1 MQKCLGGMSPLRIGI
16 SMPTNGDTSRGPSTP
31 GTPVDEASRSQAAH
45 AAHAI
50 QSCHRAAAATR
61 SDRPRVMNN
70 APYRPAQDAT
80 HALPPEAA
88 GRLPCMPAAWGRDP
102 CQPSLPTIPANDP
115 DPMSQSESP
124 TDTAPTDREATRLAW
139 ARAATGDA
147 GFELHRASIDAGFR
161 SYWRGA
167 PADGG
172 PAHAGATPSSTALNS
187 AAPNSVIVMDS
198 PPAQED
204 VRPWLRIRE
213 LLDAGGVRV
222 PRVLAQDV
230 HAGFLLLEDLGA
242 DTYLHVIG
250 LHNADALLDAAVTQ
264 LLTLQAIDCPDD
276 LPAYDEALLAR
287 ELHLFD
293 EWYLGRHLGLSLDG
307 GDLETLERVYRCL
320 IDSALAQPQVL
331 VHRDYMPRN
340 LMPVADG
347 PAVLDFQDAV
357 RGPIAYDPTSLFKD
371 AFLSWPEDRVDAWLD
386 RYHARAA
393 AAGLPVPAL
402 PRFRRDADLM
412 GVQRHLKVIGI
423 FARLH
428 HRDAKPKYLADV
440 PRFFAYLDGVLPK
453 YPELAPLA
461 QFIEHRVRPAL
472 AELARAHEGLA

>member
-1 MQKCLGGMSPLRIGI
+1 MSL
-16 SMPTNGDTSRGPSTP
+16 
-31 GTPVDEASRSQAAH
+31 
-45 AAHAI
+45 
-50 QSCHRAAAATR
+50 
-61 SDRPRVMNN
+61 
-70 APYRPAQDAT
+70 
-80 HALPPEAA
+80 
-88 GRLPCMPAAWGRDP
+88 
-102 CQPSLPTIPANDP
+102 
-115 DPMSQSESP
+115 
-124 TDTAPTDREATRLAW
+124 TDTAPADRDASRLAW
-139 ARAATGDA
+139 ARAVTGDA
-147 GFELHRASIDAGFR
+147 AFELHRASTDAGFR

-167 PADGG
+167 TADGSRVR
-172 PAHAGATPSSTALNS
+172 ASTAPSSVAPSS
-187 AAPNSVIVMDS
+187 AAPSSAAPSSVIVMDS
-198 PPAQED
+198 PPDKED

-230 HAGFLLLEDLGA
+230 DAGFLLLEDLGA

-264 LLTLQAIDCPDD
+264 LLKLQAIPCPDD
-276 LPAYDEALLAR
+276 LPAYDEAMLAR

-307 GDLETLERVYRCL
+307 ADLEKLDLVYRCL
-320 IDSALAQPQVL
+320 IDSALAQPQLL

-340 LMPVADG
+340 LMPIAGMESDGTATKG

-357 RGPIAYDPTSLFKD
+357 RGPLAYDPISLFKD

-386 RYHARAA
+386 RYHARATTA
-393 AAGLPVPAL
+393 RLPVPTL
-402 PRFRRDADLM
+402 ERFRRDADLM

-440 PRFFAYLDGVLPK
+440 PRFFDYLNDVLPK

-461 QFIEHRVRPAL
+461 EIIEHRVRPAL
-472 AELARAHEGLA
+472 AELARTHEGLA